1 MPEAELRKV
10 ESANKALDRSYR
22 IVRSHIVFNPGRKK
36 TGLVPTL
43 ADLECA
49 IRHEQN
55 RTSTSKNR
63 HSCPASS
70 GSSWVSKARLR
81 YACQVVATSLV
92 LICMTGALFCTVRIT
107 ASRSTKE
114 KQMDLG
120 LKGKNAVVL
129 GGTRGIGRAI
139 AGTLAAEGAGV
150 AVCARN
156 AEQVASTVAELKALG
171 VKATGAAVDITDA
184 AALKSWISDAAK
196 ELGSID
202 LLFSNAGAMAQGGDA
217 ASWQQ
222 NFQLDVLG
230 AVNAFEAARP
240 FLEAS
245 GEKNGDAGFVLI
257 SSVSAAQAD
266 SAGSYG
272 PIKAA
277 LVHMAKGLAR
287 QYAGKKIRVNVV
299 SPGTVYF
306 KGGVWHMVEQNAPKR
321 YSDTLARNPTGR
333 MATPQEI
340 ANAAVFL
347 ASPASSFTTGSNLVV
362 DGAISNR
369 VNF

>member
-1 MPEAELRKV
+1 
-10 ESANKALDRSYR
+10 
-22 IVRSHIVFNPGRKK
+22 
-36 TGLVPTL
+36 
-43 ADLECA
+43 
-49 IRHEQN
+49 
-55 RTSTSKNR
+55 
-63 HSCPASS
+63 
-70 GSSWVSKARLR
+70 
-81 YACQVVATSLV
+81 
-92 LICMTGALFCTVRIT
+92 
-107 ASRSTKE
+107 
-114 KQMDLG
+114 MDLG
-120 LKGKNAVVL
+120 LKGRNAVVL

-139 AGTLAAEGAGV
+139 ASTLAGEGASV
-150 AVCARN
+150 AVCARK
-156 AEQVASTVAELKALG
+156 ADQVTSTVAELRGQG
-171 VKATGAAVDITDA
+171 VKATGASVDITDA
-184 AALKSWISDAAK
+184 AALKSWIDSVAK

-202 LLFSNAGAMAQGGDA
+202 LLFSNAGAMAQGGDP
-217 ASWQQ
+217 ASWEQ
-222 NFQLDVLG
+222 NFRLDVLG

-245 GEKNGDAGFVLI
+245 GANNGDAAVVI
-257 SSVSAAQAD
+257 IASIAAAQAD
-266 SAGSYG
+266 AASSYG

-287 QYAGKKIRVNVV
+287 QYAPRNIRVNVV

-306 KGGVWHMVEQNAPKR
+306 KGGVWNMIEQNMPKR
-321 YSDTLARNPTGR
+321 YQDTLARNPTGR

>member
-1 MPEAELRKV
+1 
-10 ESANKALDRSYR
+10 
-22 IVRSHIVFNPGRKK
+22 
-36 TGLVPTL
+36 
-43 ADLECA
+43 
-49 IRHEQN
+49 
-55 RTSTSKNR
+55 
-63 HSCPASS
+63 
-70 GSSWVSKARLR
+70 
-81 YACQVVATSLV
+81 
-92 LICMTGALFCTVRIT
+92 
-107 ASRSTKE
+107 
-114 KQMDLG
+114 MDLG

-129 GGTRGIGRAI
+129 GGSRGIGRAI
-139 AGTLAAEGAGV
+139 ADTLAGEGAGV

-156 AEQVASTVAELKALG
+156 ADQVTSAVAELKALG
-171 VKATGAAVDITDA
+171 VPATGAAIDITNA
-184 AALKSWISDAAK
+184 SALTSWIARVAQ
-196 ELGSID
+196 ELGGID
-202 LLFSNAGAMAQGGDA
+202 MLFSNAGAMAQGADP

-230 AVNAFEAARP
+230 AVHAFEAARP

-245 GEKNGDAGFVLI
+245 GEKNGDAAFLII

-277 LVHMAKGLAR
+277 LIHMAKGLAR

-306 KGGVWHMVEQNAPKR
+306 KGGVWNMVEQNMPKR
-321 YSDTLARNPTGR
+321 YQEALARNPTGR
-333 MATPQEI
+333 MAAPQEI